1 MSSSKKNNHICG
13 VVATKTVDEAL
24 TIMERYNFLRFI
36 EIRVDYFDNP
46 IEALRE
52 ISEENVELPTKYILT
67 YRYPEHQNS
76 WHFVEQVYT
85 KIIKLKPLMVDFDFT
100 IVKLN
105 PLFLDLCK
113 KYQVK
118 PILSAHLKNTPE
130 VKQLKQLHNDIKNLA
145 SSSVKKIVTTA
156 HCLEDNFTTLSF
168 LKSSS
173 KNDLISFSL
182 SLIGRLSRILCTFY
196 GSLLTYVTLSN
207 VRVGPGILTL
217 EEHEKVISMLCL
229 DQQEFVEL

>member
-1 MSSSKKNNHICG
+1 MSLSKKHNNICG
-13 VVATKTVDEAL
+13 VVAAKTVDEAL
-24 TIMERYNFLRFI
+24 TIVERYHFLRFI

-52 ISEENVELPTKYILT
+52 LSGEHIDLPTKYILT

-105 PLFLDLCK
+105 PVFLDLCK
-113 KYQVK
+113 KFQVK
-118 PILSAHLKNTPE
+118 PILSTHLKNTPE
-130 VKQLKQLHNDIKNLA
+130 VKQLKQIHNDIKNLA
-145 SSSVKKIVTTA
+145 PSSVNKIVTTA
-156 HCLEDNFTTLSF
+156 HCLEDNFTTLTF

-173 KNDLISFSL
+173 KNELISFSL
-182 SLIGRLSRILCTFY
+182 TLIGRLSRILCTFY
-196 GSLLTYVTLSN
+196 GSLLTYVTLSD

-217 EEHEKVISMLCL
+217 EEHEKVVSMLCL
-229 DQQEFVEL
+229 NQ